1 MEIKFGYNLSWSNY
15 EKLCNVSHNAEKNG
29 FDSIWFHDHLVIPG
43 PAPVLESFSVL
54 SALST
59 QIKNCRIGLTVADT
73 IRRHPATLAHILLTI
88 NHISQGR
95 SFIGIGVGESMN
107 LAPLGL
113 TLDKPLTRLK
123 ESIQFIKGLLNANE
137 KNPFNFSGK
146 IFSAKN
152 LFLNVDNLSDS
163 IPPVYVG
170 ASGIKTRKIT
180 GEFADGWIPYV
191 HSLSNYEKLF
201 SDIKFG
207 IKKSNR
213 NISNFDV
220 VANIPIL
227 MTNNDNDEQ
236 KNSIK
241 RSLAIR
247 LLLEQNTL
255 RDLGWTEEIP
265 NEISQSNMVVDSSI
279 SKKLEEEA
287 DKIPLEILEQIA
299 IIGNTSHIV
308 ETLEKYK
315 KIGSTHFLIKLM
327 GNPTVDDFKKFNNNV
342 IQVIKN

>member
-1 MEIKFGYNLSWSNY
+1 LKIKFGYNLSWSSY
-15 EKLCNVSHNAEKNG
+15 EKLYSISHNAEKNG
-29 FDSIWFHDHLVIPG
+29 FDSVWFHDHLVIPG

-54 SALST
+54 SALSI
-59 QIKNCRIGLTVADT
+59 QIKKCRIGLTVADT
-73 IRRHPATLAHILLTI
+73 VRRHPATLAHILLTI
-88 NHISQGR
+88 NHISRGR
-95 SFIGIGVGESMN
+95 SFLGIGVGESMN
-107 LAPLGL
+107 LSPLGL

-123 ESIQFIKGLLNANE
+123 ESIQFIKGLLNANK
-137 KNPFNFSGK
+137 KNPFNFNGK

-152 LFLNVDNLSDS
+152 LFINIENFSNS
-163 IPPVYVG
+163 IPPVYIG

-227 MTNNDNDEQ
+227 MTNNYNDEQ

-255 RDLGWTEEIP
+255 KDLGWDEEIP

-315 KIGSTHFLIKLM
+315 KIGATHFLIKLM
-327 GNPTVDDFKKFNNNV
+327 GNPIVDDFKKFNKDV
-342 IQVIKN
+342 IQVLKN